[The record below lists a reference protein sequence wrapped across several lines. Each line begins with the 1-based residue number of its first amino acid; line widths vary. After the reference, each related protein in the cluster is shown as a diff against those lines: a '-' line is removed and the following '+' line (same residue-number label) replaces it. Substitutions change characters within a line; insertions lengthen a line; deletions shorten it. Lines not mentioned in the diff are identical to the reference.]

1 MKLTSTQ
8 RKLLD
13 CLSDGKFY
21 SGQQLAN
28 EIHVSRTS
36 VWNYLKVLEDLGF
49 TLHAVKGKGTRLS
62 KPIELLDK
70 KSVLSALSV
79 QAKSALSSLDVL
91 DITEST
97 NRYLSDESSKGSLSG
112 GAVCTAEMQTAGRGR
127 LGRTWVSPYGQNI
140 YISFLWR
147 FNVGLASLSGLS
159 LACGVAVCNVLK
171 KFGISGHALKWPNDI
186 LWQGRKLGGILVEIR
201 GENQGEYNAIIGIGL
216 NYQMNEQAAQS
227 IDQAW
232 ASLLEISEDALPS
245 RNKLTAE
252 LINQILPLLD
262 QYSETGLQPYLP
274 LWNDYDGFKN
284 KGVRILSGNNVK
296 TGVAKG
302 ISDQGEL
309 RLLTAEGDIEKITSG
324 EVSLRLAD

>member
-1 MKLTSTQ
+1 MKLSNTQ
-8 RKLLD
+8 RKLLA
-13 CLSDGKFY
+13 CLSDGKFH
-21 SGQQLAN
+21 SGQELAN
-28 EIHVSRTS
+28 RTHVSRTS
-36 VWNYLKVLEDLGF
+36 VWNYLKVFEDLGF

-62 KPIELLDK
+62 QPLELLDK
-70 KSVLSALSV
+70 SCILLGLSP
-79 QAKSALSSLDVL
+79 QAVSILSSLDVL

-97 NRYLSDESSKGSLSG
+97 NRYLVATSLQAGLSS

-140 YISFLWR
+140 YLSFLWR

-159 LACGVAVCNVLK
+159 LACGVAVCNTLEKLGV
-171 KFGISGHALKWPNDI
+171 SGHELKWPNDI
-186 LWQGRKLGGILVEIR
+186 LWQGKKLGGILVEIQ
-201 GENQGEYNAIIGIGL
+201 GENQGEYKAVIGIGL

-232 ASLLEISEDALPS
+232 VSLSQISEGGLPS
-245 RNKLTAE
+245 RNKLVAE
-252 LINQILPLLD
+252 LINQMLPLLD
-262 QYSETGLQPYLP
+262 RYSETGLRPYLP
-274 LWNDYDGFKN
+274 QWNEYHAYKN
-284 KGVRILSGNNVK
+284 KSVRILSGNSVR

-309 RLLTAEGDIEKITSG
+309 QLLTPEGEIEKITSG